1 MKRRLFSLCVS
12 AVGSV
17 LTLQFPSAAI
27 AKSQETVLHSFAGPP
42 DGESPEAGLIDVK
55 GTLYSTTEDGG
66 TGTRCLY
73 DCGTV
78 FALDPGTGAETIA
91 YSFCS
96 KKNRKKL
103 QRCEDSQEP
112 LAGLIDVKGR
122 LYGTTY
128 YGGIHGA
135 GTVFRLKPGTGAE
148 KLLYSFC
155 SQQNCADGESPNTT
169 PIDVNGMLYGTTI
182 GGGTGSAYC
191 GNSPVGCGTV
201 FALDPGTG
209 AETVLYS
216 FGSSGTDGYAP
227 EGGLID
233 VNGTLYGTTNYG
245 GTHDAGTVFAIDPGT
260 GTETVLFSFCSQ
272 QNCTDGGYP
281 EAGLIDVDGTLY
293 GTTYNGGS
301 GTTGTRRC
309 PFGCG
314 TVFAIDPGTGAETVV
329 YSFCSQLKG
338 NRCADG
344 ETPEAN
350 LIDVKGTLY
359 GTTASGGDNAGCGK
373 TIACGT
379 VFSIDP
385 GTEAEKV
392 LHSFCSQPNCADGDR
407 PDAGLID
414 VKGMLYGTTSAG
426 GAYGM
431 GTVFA
436 LTR

>member
-12 AVGSV
+12 AVGCV

-42 DGESPEAGLIDVK
+42 DGESPETEAGLIDVK
-55 GTLYSTTEDGG
+55 GTLYGTTYYGG
-66 TGTRCLY
+66 TGTLAL
-73 DCGTV
+73 GTV

-103 QRCEDSQEP
+103 GRCEDSQEP

-135 GTVFRLKPGTGAE
+135 GTMFRLKPGTGAE

-191 GNSPVGCGTV
+191 GNSPVRCGTV

-233 VNGTLYGTTNYG
+233 VNGTLYGTTNEG

-260 GTETVLFSFCSQ
+260 GTETVLYSFCSQ
-272 QNCTDGGYP
+272 QNCTDGEYP
-281 EAGLIDVDGTLY
+281 EAGLIDVNGTLY
-293 GTTYNGGS
+293 GTTALGGTS
-301 GTTGTRRC
+301 AGCR
-309 PFGCG
+309 FGCGG

-338 NRCADG
+338 KRCADG
-344 ETPEAN
+344 ETPEAD
-350 LIDVKGTLY
+350 LIDVRGTLY
-359 GTTASGGDNAGCGK
+359 GTTVQGGNTACGK

-385 GTEAEKV
+385 STEAEKV
-392 LHSFCSQPNCADGDR
+392 LYSFCSQQNCTDGKQPR
-407 PDAGLID
+407 TSLVD
-414 VKGMLYGTTSAG
+414 VKGTLYGTTFQG
-426 GAYGM
+426 GAYGL

-436 LTR
+436 VTR